1 MHDKKDPDKVLYF
14 ANNHLCRNNSETMF
28 ITLWLGIYNKKTNI
42 LSFANAGHNPPII
55 EKNNKFE
62 FLDVENG
69 ITLGIFEEY
78 NFITE
83 EIELPS
89 KIIIYTDGIT
99 DAINKNEKMYG
110 EERLLNCLNNNSK
123 KDIINTILNDVT
135 NFVED
140 NDQFDDMTLLILE
153 NNKYS

>member
-1 MHDKKDPDKVLYF
+1 MELIRNEKVAVNTVELEFKVGKDVFEPAVTKAF
-14 ANNHLCRNNSETMF
+14 R
-28 ITLWLGIYNKKTNI
+28 K
-42 LSFANAGHNPPII
+42 ANA
-55 EKNNKFE
+55 E
-62 FLDVENG
+62 
-69 ITLGIFEEY
+69 ITVPGFRKGKA
-78 NFITE
+78 
-83 EIELPS
+83 PR
-89 KIIIYTDGIT
+89 KVV
-99 DAINKNEKMYG
+99 EKMYG

>member
-1 MHDKKDPDKVLYF
+1 MSCTKKSQP
-14 ANNHLCRNNSETMF
+14 
-28 ITLWLGIYNKKTNI
+28 KTTTHKI
-42 LSFANAGHNPPII
+42 LDSA
-55 EKNNKFE
+55 
-62 FLDVENG
+62 
-69 ITLGIFEEY
+69 
-78 NFITE
+78 E